1 MAKIMQL
8 SEHVANMIA
17 AGEVVEGPLSVVKEL
32 VENAIDANATNIGI
46 HLVESGI
53 TKIEIVD
60 NGCGMDKDDA
70 LMAFNR
76 HATSKIKSAYDLASI
91 NTLGFRGEALPSIAS
106 VSHLELITKEAT
118 SDEGFKV
125 VLKAG
130 KLISTETVAT
140 NNGTRIIVSNLFYNT
155 PARLKYLK
163 SPNVILAQICELVDK
178 LALSNRHIRFTL
190 TNNYQT
196 LLSTPGVDDVIGLFG
211 IIYGTTI
218 ARNLVTSTKEHDG
231 VRVKITS
238 TNPTITRSRKNDI
251 TLVVNGRYVKSNIV
265 TNAVCDAYKNY
276 VAPLRYP
283 ICLVEIDIDSLL
295 IDVNVHPQKMDV
307 KFSTE
312 QNVYNLVKDAIIEAI
327 RGIQIIPT
335 ATITKPKEEIVEP
348 LNFDE
353 YLKLDEPEEKVV
365 STTKVV
371 LQEVVEE
378 KYNTTSQE
386 VVKPKPQN
394 IKYDPESI
402 EPINLRKLPYLEYIG
417 QLAGT
422 YLLFQNEKGLYLVD
436 QHAAQERINYE
447 YYLKVLSNP
456 PKESIPLLIPFNIE
470 LKKEEA
476 ITISNHLNDLKEVGL
491 ILESSGI
498 NSFFIREIPVW
509 IKASNP
515 EVMMEK
521 IIYFLL
527 ERNEFNLS
535 VLRDSLAKQMACKAS
550 IKANEYV
557 SSEGVITL
565 LNDLEKCENPYNC
578 PHGRPVFVNITNY
591 EIEKMFKRVV

>member
-1 MAKIMQL
+1 MSKIAQL

-32 VENAIDANATNIGI
+32 VENSIDAGANTISI

-53 TKIEIVD
+53 QKIEIVD
-60 NGCGMDKDDA
+60 NGCGMDEEDA
-70 LMAFNR
+70 IMAFNR

-118 SDEGFKV
+118 SDEGVKV

-130 KLISTETVAT
+130 KLISTEAVAT

-163 SPNVILAQICELVDK
+163 SPNIILAQICELVDK

-190 TNNYQT
+190 TNNNQT
-196 LLSTPGVDDVIGLFG
+196 LLSTPGIDDVIGLFG

-218 ARNLVTSTKEHDG
+218 AKNLVTSTKEHDG
-231 VRVKITS
+231 VKVKITS
-238 TNPTITRSRKNDI
+238 TDPTITRSRKNDI
-251 TLVVNGRYVKSNIV
+251 TLVVNGRYVKSSLV

-312 QNVYNLVKDAIIEAI
+312 QNVYNLVKDAIIDAI
-327 RGIQIIPT
+327 RNIQIIPT
-335 ATITKPKEEIVEP
+335 ATMTKPKEEVVVP

-353 YLKLDEPEEKVV
+353 YLKLDEAEEQAP
-365 STTKVV
+365 STKTVV
-371 LQEVVEE
+371 LQEAVEE
-378 KYNTTSQE
+378 KYNTSSEE
-386 VVKPKPQN
+386 VIKPKPQIN
-394 IKYDPESI
+394 NPESTK
-402 EPINLRKLPYLEYIG
+402 PINVRKLPYLEYIG

-422 YLLFQNEKGLYLVD
+422 YLLFQNEEGLYLVD

-456 PKESIPLLIPFNIE
+456 PKESIPLLLPYNIE

-476 ITISNHLNDLKEVGL
+476 ITISNHLDQLKSVGL
-491 ILESSGI
+491 ILEASGI

-509 IKASNP
+509 VKASNP

-527 ERNEFNLS
+527 ERNEFDLS
-535 VLRDSLAKQMACKAS
+535 LLRDSLAKQMACKAS

-557 SSEGVITL
+557 SSEGVKTL
-565 LNDLEKCENPYNC
+565 LSDLDKCENPYNC
-578 PHGRPVFVNITNY
+578 PHGRPVFVKITNY

>member
-1 MAKIMQL
+1 MARILQL

-32 VENAIDANATNIGI
+32 VENAIDAHATNIGI

-60 NGCGMDKDDA
+60 NGCGMDPADA
-70 LMAFNR
+70 VMAFNR

-106 VSHLELITKEAT
+106 VSHLELITKEAE
-118 SDEGFKV
+118 SEEGFKV

-130 KLISTETVAT
+130 KLVSKETVAT

-178 LALSNRHIRFTL
+178 LALSNRQIRFTL
-190 TNNYQT
+190 TNNNQT
-196 LLSTPGVDDVIGLFG
+196 LLATSGVDNVIGLFG
-211 IIYGTTI
+211 IIYGTNI
-218 ARNLVTSTKEHDG
+218 AKNLITSTKEFDG
-231 VRVKITS
+231 IRVKITS

-251 TLVVNGRYVKSNIV
+251 TLVVNGRYVKSTIV

-312 QNVYNLVKDAIIEAI
+312 NNVYNLVKDAIIDAI
-327 RGIQIIPT
+327 RQIQIIPT
-335 ATITKPKEEIVEP
+335 ATITPVKEVVEP

-353 YLKLDEPEEKVV
+353 YLKLDDEKPVEINKTTVILKEEVKEIYAVN
-365 STTKVV
+365 K
-371 LQEVVEE
+371 EVPKKCE
-378 KYNTTSQE
+378 KPVTE
-386 VVKPKPQN
+386 VKEKQ
-394 IKYDPESI
+394 
-402 EPINLRKLPYLEYIG
+402 RLPYLEYIG
-417 QLAGT
+417 QYFGT
-422 YLLFQNEKGLYLVD
+422 YLLFQNEEGLFLVD

-447 YYLKVLSNP
+447 YYLKVLANP
-456 PKESIPLLIPFNIE
+456 PKESTPLLFPYNID
-470 LKKEEA
+470 LKKEEF
-476 ITISNHLNDLKEVGL
+476 IIIQNHINELENVGL
-491 ILESSGI
+491 ILEPSGI

-509 IKASNP
+509 IKAQNP
-515 EVMMEK
+515 EVMIEK

-527 ERNEFNLS
+527 ERNEFNILQ
-535 VLRDSLAKQMACKAS
+535 LRDSLAKQMACKAS

-557 SSEGVITL
+557 SREGVTTL
-565 LNDLEKCENPYNC
+565 MKDLDLCENPYNC
-578 PHGRPVFVNITNY
+578 PHGRPVFVKITNY
-591 EIEKMFKRVV
+591 EIEKMFKRVI

>member
-1 MAKIMQL
+1 MASISQL

-46 HLVESGI
+46 HLLESGI
-53 TKIEIVD
+53 SKIEIVD
-60 NGCGMDKDDA
+60 NGCGMDPIDA
-70 LMAFNR
+70 VMAFNR

-106 VSHLELITKEAT
+106 VSHLELITKEKE
-118 SDEGFKV
+118 SSEGFKV

-130 KLISTETVAT
+130 KLVSKETVAT
-140 NNGTRIIVSNLFYNT
+140 NNGTKIVVSNLFYNT

-178 LALSNRHIRFTL
+178 LALSNRNIRFTL
-190 TNNYQT
+190 TNNNQT
-196 LLSTPGVDDVIGLFG
+196 LLSTSGVDDVVGLFG
-211 IIYGTTI
+211 MIYGTNV
-218 ARNLVTSTKEHDG
+218 ARNLITAIKEFDG
-231 VRVKITS
+231 IKVRITA

-251 TLVVNGRYVKSNIV
+251 TLVVNGRYVKSSIV

-312 QNVYNLVKDAIIEAI
+312 NNVYNLVKEAIIDGV
-327 RGIQIIPT
+327 RQIQIIPT
-335 ATITKPKEEIVEP
+335 ATINAPKEIIEP

-353 YLKLDEPEEKVV
+353 YLKLDEEKPV
-365 STTKVV
+365 
-371 LQEVVEE
+371 EVKKPLVTLREDISE
-378 KYNTTSQE
+378 KYTVAPDVPKKIESKTSE
-386 VVKPKPQN
+386 VKEK
-394 IKYDPESI
+394 K
-402 EPINLRKLPYLEYIG
+402 RLPYLEYIG
-417 QLAGT
+417 QYFGT
-422 YLLFQNEKGLYLVD
+422 YLLFQNEEGLFLVD

-447 YYLKVLSNP
+447 YYLKVLANP
-456 PKESIPLLIPFNIE
+456 PKEAVPLLIPYNLE

-476 ITISNHLNDLKEVGL
+476 ITITNHNDELKSVGL
-491 ILESSGI
+491 ILEPSGI

-509 IKASNP
+509 IKAEKP
-515 EVMMEK
+515 EVMIEK

-527 ERNEFNLS
+527 ERNEFNIIQ
-535 VLRDSLAKQMACKAS
+535 LRDSLAKQMACTAS
-550 IKANEYV
+550 IKAYEYV
-557 SSEGVITL
+557 SKEAVAIL
-565 LNDLEKCENPYNC
+565 KKDLDLCDNPFNC
-578 PHGRPVFVNITNY
+578 PHGRPVFVKITNY

>member
-46 HLVESGI
+46 HLIESGVS
-53 TKIEIVD
+53 KIEIVD
-60 NGCGMDKDDA
+60 NGCGMDKEDA

-118 SDEGFKV
+118 SDEGVKV

-130 KLISTETVAT
+130 KLISTETIAT

-178 LALSNRHIRFTL
+178 LALSNRNIRFTL
-190 TNNYQT
+190 TNNNQT
-196 LLSTPGVDDVIGLFG
+196 LLSTPGIDDVIGLFG
-211 IIYGTTI
+211 IIYGTNI
-218 ARNLVTSTKEHDG
+218 AKNLITSSKEHDG
-231 VRVKITS
+231 VRVKVTS

-251 TLVVNGRYVKSNIV
+251 TLVVNGRYVKSTIV

-312 QNVYNLVKDAIIEAI
+312 QNVYNLVKDAIIDAI
-327 RGIQIIPT
+327 RNIQIIPSVT
-335 ATITKPKEEIVEP
+335 VNKPKEEVVEP

-353 YLKLDEPEEKVV
+353 YLKLDEPEVKETPTQKVI
-365 STTKVV
+365 
-371 LQEVVEE
+371 LQEEIKEVYTPTPKVEDLKPEIKVE
-378 KYNTTSQE
+378 K
-386 VVKPKPQN
+386 K
-394 IKYDPESI
+394 
-402 EPINLRKLPYLEYIG
+402 RLPYLEYIG
-417 QLAGT
+417 QLSGT
-422 YLLFQNEKGLYLVD
+422 YLLFQNEEGLYLVD

-447 YYLKVLSNP
+447 YYLNVLSNP
-456 PKESIPLLIPFNIE
+456 PKESIPLLLPYNIE

-476 ITISNHLNDLKEVGL
+476 ITISNHIEELRNVGL

-509 IKASNP
+509 IKANNP
-515 EVMMEK
+515 EVMIEK

-535 VLRDSLAKQMACKAS
+535 LLRDSLAKQMACKAS

-557 SSEGVITL
+557 SSEGVMTL
-565 LNDLEKCENPYNC
+565 MKDLDKCENPYNC
-578 PHGRPVFVNITNY
+578 PHGRPVFVKITNY
-591 EIEKMFKRVV
+591 EIEKMFKRVI

>member
-32 VENAIDANATNIGI
+32 VENAIDAGSTNISI
-46 HLVESGI
+46 HLTESGI
-53 TKIEIVD
+53 SKIEIVD
-60 NGCGMDKDDA
+60 NGCGMDAEDA

-106 VSHLELITKEAT
+106 VSQLELITKEA
-118 SDEGFKV
+118 SAFEGVKV

-130 KLISTETVAT
+130 KFISKEIIAT
-140 NNGTRIIVSNLFYNT
+140 NTGTRIVVSNLFYNT

-163 SPNVILAQICELVDK
+163 SPSVILAQICELVDK
-178 LALSNRHIRFTL
+178 FALSNRNIRFTL
-190 TNNYQT
+190 TNNKEV
-196 LLSTPGVDDVIGLFG
+196 LLSTPGIDDVKGLFG
-211 IIYGTTI
+211 IIYGTNI
-218 ARNLVTSTKEHDG
+218 AKNLITGEREHDG
-231 VRVKITS
+231 VRVKIIS

-251 TLVVNGRYVKSNIV
+251 TLTVNGRYVKSAVV
-265 TNAVCDAYKNY
+265 TNAVVDAYKNY

-295 IDVNVHPQKMDV
+295 IDVNVHPQKMDI

-312 QNVYNLVKDAIIEAI
+312 QNVYNLVKEAIVDAI

-335 ATITKPKEEIVEP
+335 ATIAKPKEETVVP

-353 YLKLDEPEEKVV
+353 YLKLDEVV
-365 STTKVV
+365 ETKKAETVV
-371 LQEVVEE
+371 RLQEEVKE
-378 KYNTTSQE
+378 KYNPNPQPIEDNTPISREE
-386 VVKPKPQN
+386 VSIKPKKN
-394 IKYDPESI
+394 
-402 EPINLRKLPYLEYIG
+402 LPYLEYIG

-422 YLLFQNEKGLYLVD
+422 YLLFQNEEGLYLVD

-447 YYLKVLSNP
+447 YYLDVLANP
-456 PKESIPLLIPFNIE
+456 PKESIPLLIPFNLE

-476 ITISNHLNDLKEVGL
+476 ITINNHINKLNSVGL
-491 ILESSGI
+491 ILEPSGV
-498 NSFFIREIPVW
+498 NSFFVREIPVW
-509 IKASNP
+509 IKASSP
-515 EVMMEK
+515 EVMIEK

-527 ERNEFNLS
+527 ERNEFNLTT
-535 VLRDSLAKQMACKAS
+535 LRDSLAKQMACKAS

-557 SSEGVITL
+557 SNEGVATL
-565 LNDLEKCENPYNC
+565 MRDLDKCENPYNC
-578 PHGRPVFVNITNY
+578 PHGRPVFVKITNY

>member
-32 VENAIDANATNIGI
+32 VENAIDAGSTNISI
-46 HLVESGI
+46 HLTESGI
-53 TKIEIVD
+53 SKIEIVD
-60 NGCGMDKDDA
+60 NGCGMDAEDA

-106 VSHLELITKEAT
+106 VSQLELITKEA
-118 SDEGFKV
+118 SAFEGVKV

-130 KLISTETVAT
+130 KFISKEIIAT
-140 NNGTRIIVSNLFYNT
+140 NTGTRIVVSNLFYNT

-163 SPNVILAQICELVDK
+163 SPSVILAQICELVDK
-178 LALSNRHIRFTL
+178 FALSNRNIRFTL
-190 TNNYQT
+190 TNNKEV
-196 LLSTPGVDDVIGLFG
+196 LLSTPGIDDVKGLFG
-211 IIYGTTI
+211 IIYGTNI
-218 ARNLVTSTKEHDG
+218 AKNLITGEREHDG

-251 TLVVNGRYVKSNIV
+251 TLTVNGRYVKSAVV
-265 TNAVCDAYKNY
+265 TNAVVDAYKNY

-295 IDVNVHPQKMDV
+295 IDVNVHPQKMDI

-312 QNVYNLVKDAIIEAI
+312 QNVYNLVKEAIVDAI

-335 ATITKPKEEIVEP
+335 ATIAKPKEETVVP

-353 YLKLDEPEEKVV
+353 YLKLDEVV
-365 STTKVV
+365 ETKKAETVV
-371 LQEVVEE
+371 RLQEEVKE
-378 KYNTTSQE
+378 KYNPNPQPIEDNTPISREE
-386 VVKPKPQN
+386 VSIKPKKN
-394 IKYDPESI
+394 
-402 EPINLRKLPYLEYIG
+402 LPYLEYIG

-422 YLLFQNEKGLYLVD
+422 YLLFQNEEGLYLVD

-447 YYLKVLSNP
+447 YYLDVLANP
-456 PKESIPLLIPFNIE
+456 PKESIPLLIPFNLE

-476 ITISNHLNDLKEVGL
+476 ITINNHMNELNSVGL

-498 NSFFIREIPVW
+498 NSFFVREIPVW
-509 IKASNP
+509 IKASSP
-515 EVMMEK
+515 EVMIEK

-527 ERNEFNLS
+527 ERNEFNLTT
-535 VLRDSLAKQMACKAS
+535 LRDSLAKQMACKAS

-557 SSEGVITL
+557 SNEGVATL
-565 LNDLEKCENPYNC
+565 MRDLDKCENPYNC
-578 PHGRPVFVNITNY
+578 PHGRPVFVKITNY

>member
-32 VENAIDANATNIGI
+32 VENAIDAGSTNIKI

-53 TKIEIVD
+53 SKIEIID
-60 NGCGMDKDDA
+60 NGCGMDATDA

-106 VSHLELITKEAT
+106 VSQLELVTKESSA
-118 SDEGFKV
+118 SEGIKIT
-125 VLKAG
+125 LRAG
-130 KLISTETVAT
+130 KLVEKETVAT
-140 NNGTRIIVSNLFYNT
+140 NNGTRITVSNLFYNT

-190 TNNYQT
+190 TNNNQT
-196 LLSTPGVDDVIGLFG
+196 LLNTPGVDDVTGLFG
-211 IIYGTTI
+211 IIYGTNI
-218 ARNLVTSTKEHDG
+218 AKNLITATKEFDG
-231 VRVKITS
+231 VKVKVTA

-251 TLVVNGRYVKSNIV
+251 TLVVNNRYVKSTVV

-295 IDVNVHPQKMDV
+295 IDVNVHPQKMDI

-312 QNVYNLVKDAIIEAI
+312 DNVYRLVKEAIIE
-327 RGIQIIPT
+327 GIKSVSIIPEVT
-335 ATITKPKEEIVEP
+335 SPKTKEEIIP
-348 LNFDE
+348 INFDE
-353 YLKLDEPEEKVV
+353 YLKLDEETPVTKTVILEEEIKEVYKP
-365 STTKVV
+365 TKVEPQKV
-371 LQEVVEE
+371 TPIEKKKEIIVE
-378 KYNTTSQE
+378 KKKVS
-386 VVKPKPQN
+386 
-394 IKYDPESI
+394 
-402 EPINLRKLPYLEYIG
+402 LPYLEYIG

-422 YLLFQNEKGLYLVD
+422 YLLFQNEEGLYLVD
-436 QHAAQERINYE
+436 QHAAQERIKYE
-447 YYLKVLSNP
+447 YYLSVLSNP
-456 PKESIPLLIPFNIE
+456 PKESIPLLIPFDFE
-470 LKKEEA
+470 VKKEEA
-476 ITISNHLNDLKEVGL
+476 IILNSHIEELAKFGL
-491 ILESSGI
+491 VIESSGV
-498 NSFFIREIPVW
+498 NSFFIREFPVW
-509 IKASNP
+509 VKDSKP

-521 IIYFLL
+521 VIYFLL
-527 ERNEFNLS
+527 ERNVFDLS
-535 VLRDSLAKQMACKAS
+535 LLRDSLAKQMACKAS

-557 SSEGVITL
+557 DKESVSVL
-565 LNDLEKCENPYNC
+565 MKDLDNCENPYNC
-578 PHGRPVFVNITNY
+578 PHGRPVFVKITNY

>member
-32 VENAIDANATNIGI
+32 VENAIDAGSTNISI
-46 HLVESGI
+46 HLTESGI
-53 TKIEIVD
+53 SKIEIVD
-60 NGCGMDKDDA
+60 NGCGMDAEDA

-106 VSHLELITKEAT
+106 VSQLELITKEA
-118 SDEGFKV
+118 SAFEGVKV

-130 KLISTETVAT
+130 KFISKEIIAT
-140 NNGTRIIVSNLFYNT
+140 NTGTRIVVSNLFYNT

-163 SPNVILAQICELVDK
+163 SPSVILAQICELVDK
-178 LALSNRHIRFTL
+178 FALSNRNIRFTL
-190 TNNYQT
+190 TNNKEV
-196 LLSTPGVDDVIGLFG
+196 LLSTPGIDDVKGLFG
-211 IIYGTTI
+211 IIYGTNI
-218 ARNLVTSTKEHDG
+218 AKNLITGEREHDG
-231 VRVKITS
+231 VRVKIIS

-251 TLVVNGRYVKSNIV
+251 TLTVNGRYVKSAVV
-265 TNAVCDAYKNY
+265 TNAVVDAYKNY

-295 IDVNVHPQKMDV
+295 IDVNVHPQKMDI

-312 QNVYNLVKDAIIEAI
+312 QNVYNLVKEAIVDAI

-335 ATITKPKEEIVEP
+335 ATIAKPKEETVVP

-353 YLKLDEPEEKVV
+353 YLKLDE
-365 STTKVV
+365 
-371 LQEVVEE
+371 VVETKKAETVVRLHEEVKE
-378 KYNTTSQE
+378 KYNPNPQPIEDNTPISREE
-386 VVKPKPQN
+386 VSIKPKKN
-394 IKYDPESI
+394 
-402 EPINLRKLPYLEYIG
+402 LPYLEYIG

-422 YLLFQNEKGLYLVD
+422 YLLFQNEEGLYLVD

-447 YYLKVLSNP
+447 YYLDVLANP
-456 PKESIPLLIPFNIE
+456 PKESIPLLIPFNLE

-476 ITISNHLNDLKEVGL
+476 ITINNHMNELNSVGL

-498 NSFFIREIPVW
+498 NSFFVREIPVW
-509 IKASNP
+509 IKASSP
-515 EVMMEK
+515 EVMIEK

-527 ERNEFNLS
+527 ERNEFNLTT
-535 VLRDSLAKQMACKAS
+535 LRDSLAKQMACKAS

-557 SSEGVITL
+557 SNEGVATL
-565 LNDLEKCENPYNC
+565 MRDLDKCENPYNC
-578 PHGRPVFVNITNY
+578 PHGRPVFVKITNY

>member
-1 MAKIMQL
+1 MARILQL

-32 VENAIDANATNIGI
+32 VENAIDAHATNIGI
-46 HLVESGI
+46 HLVESGVS
-53 TKIEIVD
+53 KIEIVD
-60 NGCGMDKDDA
+60 NGCGMDPVDA
-70 LMAFNR
+70 VMAFNR

-106 VSHLELITKEAT
+106 VSHLELITKEAV

-130 KLISTETVAT
+130 KLISKETIAT

-190 TNNYQT
+190 TNNNQT
-196 LLSTPGVDDVIGLFG
+196 LLATSGVDDVIGLFG
-211 IIYGTTI
+211 IIYGTNI
-218 ARNLVTSTKEHDG
+218 AKNLITSTKEFDG
-231 VRVKITS
+231 IKVKITA

-251 TLVVNGRYVKSNIV
+251 TLVVNGRYVKSTIV

-312 QNVYNLVKDAIIEAI
+312 NNVYNLVKEAIIAAI
-327 RGIQIIPT
+327 RQIQIIPT
-335 ATITKPKEEIVEP
+335 ATIAPVKEVVEP

-353 YLKLDEPEEKVV
+353 YLKLDDENSVEINK
-365 STTKVV
+365 TTVV
-371 LQEVVEE
+371 LKEEIKETYTVNKEVPKKSE
-378 KYNTTSQE
+378 KPLIE
-386 VVKPKPQN
+386 VKEK
-394 IKYDPESI
+394 K
-402 EPINLRKLPYLEYIG
+402 RLPYLEYIG
-417 QLAGT
+417 QYFGT
-422 YLLFQNEKGLYLVD
+422 YLLFQNEEGLFLVD

-447 YYLKVLSNP
+447 YYLKVLANP
-456 PKESIPLLIPFNIE
+456 PKESTPLLIPYNIE
-470 LKKEEA
+470 LKKEEFIVIQNH
-476 ITISNHLNDLKEVGL
+476 ITELESVGL
-491 ILESSGI
+491 VLEPSGI

-509 IKASNP
+509 IKAQKP
-515 EVMMEK
+515 EVMIEK

-527 ERNEFNLS
+527 ERNEFNLLQ
-535 VLRDSLAKQMACKAS
+535 LRDSLAKQMACKAS

-557 SSEGVITL
+557 SREGVETL
-565 LNDLEKCENPYNC
+565 MKDLDMCENPYNC
-578 PHGRPVFVNITNY
+578 PHGRPVFVKITNY
-591 EIEKMFKRVV
+591 EIEKMFKRVI

>member
-32 VENAIDANATNIGI
+32 VENAIDAGATNISI
-46 HLVESGI
+46 HLTESGI
-53 TKIEIVD
+53 SKIEIVD
-60 NGCGMDKDDA
+60 NGCGMDEDDA

-106 VSHLELITKEAT
+106 VSQLELITKERTAE
-118 SDEGFKV
+118 EGVKV
-125 VLKAG
+125 LLKSG
-130 KLISTETVAT
+130 KLISKETVAT
-140 NNGTRIIVSNLFYNT
+140 NNGTRIVVSNLFYNT

-178 LALSNRHIRFTL
+178 LALSNRNIRFTL
-190 TNNYQT
+190 TNNKET
-196 LLSTPGVDDVIGLFG
+196 LLATSGIDDVKGLFG
-211 IIYGTTI
+211 IIYGTNV
-218 ARNLVTSTKEHDG
+218 AKNLITGSGEHDG
-231 VRVKITS
+231 VRVKVTS

-251 TLVVNGRYVKSNIV
+251 TLTVNGRYVKSSIV
-265 TNAVCDAYKNY
+265 INAVCDAFKNY

-312 QNVYNLVKDAIIEAI
+312 QNVYNLVKDALLEAI
-327 RGIQIIPT
+327 KGIEIIPT
-335 ATITKPKEEIVEP
+335 ASIVKPKEEVVIP

-353 YLKLDEPEEKVV
+353 YLKLDEEVV
-365 STTKVV
+365 SNKVTETLVLHEEVKEEYKPTTQVKKEVKETTKVE
-371 LQEVVEE
+371 EV
-378 KYNTTSQE
+378 Y
-386 VVKPKPQN
+386 VKPTKN
-394 IKYDPESI
+394 S
-402 EPINLRKLPYLEYIG
+402 LPYLEYIG

-422 YLLFQNEKGLYLVD
+422 YLLFQNEEGLYLVD

-447 YYLKVLSNP
+447 YYLNVLANP
-456 PKESIPLLIPFNIE
+456 PKESMPLLIPFNLE

-476 ITISNHLNDLKEVGL
+476 IIISNHLKDLLNVGL
-491 ILESSGI
+491 VLEPSGV
-498 NSFFIREIPVW
+498 NSFFVREIPVW
-509 IKASNP
+509 IKASSP
-515 EVMMEK
+515 EVMIEK

-527 ERNEFNLS
+527 ERNVFDITM
-535 VLRDSLAKQMACKAS
+535 LRDSLAKQMACKAS
-550 IKANEYV
+550 IKANEFV
-557 SSEGVITL
+557 SSEGVATL
-565 LNDLEKCENPYNC
+565 MKDLDKCENPYNC
-578 PHGRPVFVNITNY
+578 PHGRPVFVKITNY
-591 EIEKMFKRVV
+591 EIEKMFKRVI

>member
-32 VENAIDANATNIGI
+32 VENAIDAGSTNISI
-46 HLVESGI
+46 HLTESGI
-53 TKIEIVD
+53 SKIEIVD
-60 NGCGMDKDDA
+60 NGCGMDETDA

-106 VSHLELITKEAT
+106 VSQLELITKEA
-118 SDEGFKV
+118 SAPEGVKV
-125 VLKAG
+125 ILKAG
-130 KLISTETVAT
+130 KLISKETIAT
-140 NNGTRIIVSNLFYNT
+140 NNGTKIVVSNLFYNT

-178 LALSNRHIRFTL
+178 FALSNRNIRFTL
-190 TNNYQT
+190 TNNKET
-196 LLSTPGVDDVIGLFG
+196 LLSTPGVDDVKGLFG
-211 IIYGTTI
+211 IIYGTNI
-218 ARNLVTSTKEHDG
+218 AKNLISGEREHDG
-231 VRVKITS
+231 VKVNVTA

-251 TLVVNGRYVKSNIV
+251 TLTVNGRYVKSQIV
-265 TNAVCDAYKNY
+265 TNAVVDAYKNY

-312 QNVYNLVKDAIIEAI
+312 QNVYNLVKEALFDAI
-327 RGIQIIPT
+327 RGVEIIPT
-335 ATITKPKEEIVEP
+335 ANIAKPKEETVIP

-353 YLKLDEPEEKVV
+353 YLKLDEVEETPKV
-365 STTKVV
+365 TTKVI
-371 LQEVVEE
+371 LQEEVITP
-378 KYNTTSQE
+378 KYNPTPKVDE
-386 VVKPKPQN
+386 VLEEEEVLVRPTKK
-394 IKYDPESI
+394 S
-402 EPINLRKLPYLEYIG
+402 LPYLEYIG

-422 YLLFQNEKGLYLVD
+422 YLLFQNEEGLYLVD

-447 YYLKVLSNP
+447 YYLNVLANP
-456 PKESIPLLIPFNIE
+456 PKESMPLLLPFNLE

-476 ITISNHLNDLKEVGL
+476 ITLSNHLTKLNNFGL
-491 ILESSGI
+491 ILEPSGV
-498 NSFFIREIPVW
+498 NSFFVREIPVW
-509 IKASNP
+509 IKANSP
-515 EVMMEK
+515 EVMIEK

-527 ERNEFNLS
+527 ERNVFDLTM
-535 VLRDSLAKQMACKAS
+535 LRDSLAKQMACKAS

-557 SSEGVITL
+557 SSEGVATL
-565 LNDLEKCENPYNC
+565 MRDLDKCENPYNC
-578 PHGRPVFVNITNY
+578 PHGRPVFVKITNY
-591 EIEKMFKRVV
+591 EIEKMFKRVI

>member
-32 VENAIDANATNIGI
+32 VENAIDAGATNISI
-46 HLVESGI
+46 HLTESGI
-53 TKIEIVD
+53 SKIEIVD
-60 NGCGMDKDDA
+60 NGCGMDEDDA

-106 VSHLELITKEAT
+106 VSQLELITKERTAE
-118 SDEGFKV
+118 EGVKV
-125 VLKAG
+125 LLKAG
-130 KLISTETVAT
+130 KLISKETVAT
-140 NNGTRIIVSNLFYNT
+140 NNGTRIVVSNLFYNT

-178 LALSNRHIRFTL
+178 LALSNRNIRFTL
-190 TNNYQT
+190 TNNKET
-196 LLSTPGVDDVIGLFG
+196 LLATSGIDDVKGLFG
-211 IIYGTTI
+211 IIYGTNV
-218 ARNLVTSTKEHDG
+218 AKNLITGSGEHDG
-231 VRVKITS
+231 VRVKVTS

-251 TLVVNGRYVKSNIV
+251 TLTVNGRYVKSSIV
-265 TNAVCDAYKNY
+265 INAVCDAYKNY

-312 QNVYNLVKDAIIEAI
+312 QNVYNLVKDALLEAI
-327 RGIQIIPT
+327 KGIEIIPT
-335 ATITKPKEEIVEP
+335 ASIVKPKEEVVIP

-353 YLKLDEPEEKVV
+353 YLKLDEEVVTNKVTETLVLHEEVKEEYKPTTQVKKEEKEP
-365 STTKVV
+365 TKVE
-371 LQEVVEE
+371 EV
-378 KYNTTSQE
+378 Y
-386 VVKPKPQN
+386 VKPTK
-394 IKYDPESI
+394 KS
-402 EPINLRKLPYLEYIG
+402 LPYLEYIG

-422 YLLFQNEKGLYLVD
+422 YLLFQNEEGLYLVD

-447 YYLKVLSNP
+447 YYLNVLANP
-456 PKESIPLLIPFNIE
+456 PKESMPLLIPFNLE

-476 ITISNHLNDLKEVGL
+476 IIISNHLKDLLNVGL
-491 ILESSGI
+491 VLEPSGV
-498 NSFFIREIPVW
+498 NSFFVREIPVW
-509 IKASNP
+509 IKASSP
-515 EVMMEK
+515 EVMIEK

-527 ERNEFNLS
+527 ERNVFDITM
-535 VLRDSLAKQMACKAS
+535 LRDSLAKQMACKAS
-550 IKANEYV
+550 IKANEFV
-557 SSEGVITL
+557 SSEGVATL
-565 LNDLEKCENPYNC
+565 MKDLDKCENPYNC
-578 PHGRPVFVNITNY
+578 PHGRPVFVKITNY
-591 EIEKMFKRVV
+591 EIEKMFKRVI

>member
-17 AGEVVEGPLSVVKEL
+17 AGEVVEGPISVVKEL
-32 VENAIDANATNIGI
+32 VENAIDAGATNISV

-53 TKIEIVD
+53 QKIEIVD
-60 NGCGMDKDDA
+60 NGCGMEPDDA

-106 VSHLELITKEAT
+106 VSQLELTTKEGST
-118 SDEGFKV
+118 EEGFKV
-125 VLKAG
+125 TLKAG
-130 KLISTETVAT
+130 KLVSKETVAT
-140 NNGTRIIVSNLFYNT
+140 NNGTRIVVSNLFYNT

-163 SPNVILAQICELVDK
+163 SPNVILAQICELIDK

-190 TNNYQT
+190 TNNNQT
-196 LLSTPGVDDVIGLFG
+196 LLSTLGVDDVVGLFG
-211 IIYGTTI
+211 IIYGTNI
-218 ARNLVTSTKEHDG
+218 AKNLIFSEREHDG
-231 VRVKITS
+231 VKVKVTA

-283 ICLVEIDIDSLL
+283 ICLVELDIDSLL

-312 QNVYNLVKDAIIEAI
+312 NNVYNLVKEALIDGI
-327 RGIQIIPT
+327 RKIQIIPT
-335 ATITKPKEEIVEP
+335 ANVVKEKEVITP

-353 YLKLDEPEEKVV
+353 YLKLDEVKEEKKETSVV
-365 STTKVV
+365 Y
-371 LQEVVEE
+371 LEE
-378 KYNTTSQE
+378 KHEVKYNPTKQTPIVRE
-386 VVKPKPQN
+386 LPKVMVDVKEPK
-394 IKYDPESI
+394 K
-402 EPINLRKLPYLEYIG
+402 RLPYLEYIG

-422 YLLFQNEKGLYLVD
+422 YLLFQNEEGLFLVD

-447 YYLKVLSNP
+447 YYLNVLANP
-456 PKESIPLLIPFNIE
+456 PKESTPLLIPFNLE
-470 LKKEEA
+470 VKKEEA
-476 ITISNHLNDLKEVGL
+476 LILQNHMIDLNNIGL
-491 ILESSGI
+491 ILEPSGV
-498 NSFFIREIPVW
+498 NSFFIREIPSW
-509 IKASNP
+509 IKASAP
-515 EVMMEK
+515 EVVIEK

-527 ERNEFNLS
+527 ERNEFNVTL
-535 VLRDSLAKQMACKAS
+535 LRDSLAKQVACKAS

-557 SSEGVITL
+557 SREGVDKL
-565 LNDLEKCENPYNC
+565 MNDLSLCDNPFNC
-578 PHGRPVFVNITNY
+578 PHGRPVFVKITNY